1 MSKIIVLLFSITILL
16 SDIVGSI
23 TQLFMSWAIKLDLTE
38 QVIKGWWLK
47 YKMHG
52 FNNQLKKKC
61 HSFLSEMR
69 VARCIHHNRTLFF
82 SSYFINVPIVLDW
95 YLVVKVECLLALAT
109 NKRLSWH
116 IDLFLS
122 LDYGWCWTYLLLS
135 CCWIVQH
142 FIFESV

>member
-1 MSKIIVLLFSITILL
+1 
-16 SDIVGSI
+16 
-23 TQLFMSWAIKLDLTE
+23 MSWAIKLDLTK

-82 SSYFINVPIVLDW
+82 SYFINVPIVLDW
-95 YLVVKVECLLALAT
+95 YLVVKVECSLSLAT

-122 LDYGWCWTYLLLS
+122 LDYGWCWNLFVAIMLLNCSTFHL
-135 CCWIVQH
+135 WISLK
-142 FIFESV
+142 FIDILRIFV